1 MEIAKN
7 CMKLRVRLSHEF
19 ANFSPKCITL
29 KSILVNNPSLA
40 SVRIP
45 LEISK
50 STIRTTILCVFSA
63 NCVPFKVHC
72 YLWNRSRTNK
82 NTGFALKI
90 RSKRRPA
97 PRE

>member
-19 ANFSPKCITL
+19 ANFS
-29 KSILVNNPSLA
+29 ILVNNPSLA
-40 SVRIP
+40 SVRIT
-45 LEISK
+45 LEISQ

-72 YLWNRSRTNK
+72 YLWNRSSTNK